1 MSAAS
6 NQTSSSSPSKLS
18 SCAPG
23 YSTGAAILPQHES
36 KGFMRENKKP
46 WDPWTDDEI
55 RDLYDMNPGID
66 MQQLALVTMLSIA
79 ELKQILMENQ

>member
-1 MSAAS
+1 
-6 NQTSSSSPSKLS
+6 
-18 SCAPG
+18 
-23 YSTGAAILPQHES
+23 
-36 KGFMRENKKP
+36 MRENKKP

-79 ELKQILMENQ
+79 ELKQILMENQSFDDYLSKDHAQCTDPDREKCLEKSSIHHS

>member
-1 MSAAS
+1 MIKSHNPYAKALDGLDIPNPVRS
-6 NQTSSSSPSKLS
+6 FFNFCIEREKIRKKREQ
-18 SCAPG
+18 G
-23 YSTGAAILPQHES
+23 LPQ
-36 KGFMRENKKP
+36 
-46 WDPWTDDEI
+46 PWTDDEI